1 MIRTVMLLVMVFIVV
16 GLFLSSNNGITGNA
30 VSEVNSPIF
39 SGVVVSMIFLMLT
52 VTLFK
57 ILKVWVILLIVW
69 FQHKNLGC
77 SQLSQLL
84 AVKMLTQFF

>member
-57 ILKVWVILLIVW
+57 ILKV
-69 FQHKNLGC
+69 
-77 SQLSQLL
+77 
-84 AVKMLTQFF
+84 